1 VAAEKARLT
10 KEREKIESEIA
21 KAEQKLSNPNFVQKV
36 PPQVL
41 AEHQQRLIDF
51 KAKLDQILEAL
62 KALEG

>member
-1 VAAEKARLT
+1 
-10 KEREKIESEIA
+10 
-21 KAEQKLSNPNFVQKV
+21 VQKV

-51 KAKLDQILEAL
+51 KAKLEQVLEAL